1 MKLNRDQRRIVK
13 AALRDHAEGVEDLQI
28 ETLLS
33 ITEGTVYPKLY
44 QAIYIDGCTIEAT
57 SKRLYSS
64 PRTITRLL
72 ERFYLRVWAV
82 LDEGK

>member
-1 MKLNRDQRRIVK
+1 MEERRKVK
-13 AALRDHAEGVEDLQI
+13 AALREYAEGVGNMEI
-28 ETLLS
+28 KTLLS
-33 ITEGTVYPKLY
+33 TVEGTVYPKLY
-44 QAIYIDGCTIEAT
+44 QAMYIDGCTIEAT

>member
-1 MKLNRDQRRIVK
+1 MEERRKVK
-13 AALRDHAEGVEDLQI
+13 AALREYAEGVENKGI
-28 ETLLS
+28 KTLLS
-33 ITEGTVYPKLY
+33 TVEGTVYPKLY
-44 QAIYIDGCTIEAT
+44 QAMYMEGDTIEGA

-82 LDEGK
+82 LRE

>member
-1 MKLNRDQRRIVK
+1 MEERRKVK
-13 AALRDHAEGVEDLQI
+13 AALREYAEGVENKEI
-28 ETLLS
+28 KTLLS
-33 ITEGTVYPKLY
+33 TVEGTVYPKLY
-44 QAIYIDGCTIEAT
+44 QAVYMEGDTIEGA

-82 LDEGK
+82 LRG

>member
-1 MKLNRDQRRIVK
+1 MEERRKVK
-13 AALRDHAEGVEDLQI
+13 AALREYAEGVENMEI
-28 ETLLS
+28 KTLLS
-33 ITEGTVYPKLY
+33 TVEGTVYPKLY
-44 QAIYIDGCTIEAT
+44 QAMYIDGCTIEAT

-82 LDEGK
+82 LRE

>member
-1 MKLNRDQRRIVK
+1 MEERRKVK
-13 AALRDHAEGVEDLQI
+13 AALREYAEGVENKEI
-28 ETLLS
+28 KTLLS
-33 ITEGTVYPKLY
+33 TVEGTVYPKLY
-44 QAIYIDGCTIEAT
+44 QAMYMEGDTIEGA

-82 LDEGK
+82 LRE

>member
-1 MKLNRDQRRIVK
+1 MEERRKVK
-13 AALRDHAEGVEDLQI
+13 AALREYAEGVENKEI
-28 ETLLS
+28 KTLLS
-33 ITEGTVYPKLY
+33 TVEGTVYPKLY
-44 QAIYIDGCTIEAT
+44 RAMYMEGDTIEGA

>member
-1 MKLNRDQRRIVK
+1 MEERRKVK
-13 AALRDHAEGVEDLQI
+13 AALREYAEGVENI
-28 ETLLS
+28 KIKALLS
-33 ITEGTVYPKLY
+33 TVEGTVYPKLY
-44 QAIYIDGCTIEAT
+44 QAMYMEGDTIEGA

>member
-1 MKLNRDQRRIVK
+1 MKLSMEERRKVK
-13 AALRDHAEGVEDLQI
+13 AALREYAEGVENMKI
-28 ETLLS
+28 KTLLS
-33 ITEGTVYPKLY
+33 TVEGTVYPKLY
-44 QAIYIDGCTIEAT
+44 QTMYMEGDTIEGV

-82 LDEGK
+82 LRE